1 MPFSSVLAGLGLGL
15 SLIVAI
21 GAQNLFV
28 LRQGIRREHVFA
40 VAAICAL
47 SDLTLIVLGVS
58 GVGAVLQA
66 VPWLVEA
73 VRWAGAAFLVVYGLL
88 AARRAIRPSG
98 EALVAG
104 PGSGPGTGDRG
115 AGSAEGDDRTDAA
128 GGPGAEGSG
137 RDTSAAVPGPAAA
150 SAVPTLT
157 QAEDAPAAH
166 AGQHAGQHAAAGAS
180 DGRTTSAGAAAGA
193 GRTTLTA
200 AVLTC
205 LALTWLNPHVYLDT
219 LFLLGSI
226 ANTHGDGRW
235 AFALGAGLASIVW
248 FFGLAYGARL
258 LGGVLASP
266 RAWRILDG
274 VIAVVMIA
282 LGVMLVLPH

>member
-1 MPFSSVLAGLGLGL
+1 MPLSSLLAGFGLGL

-21 GAQNLFV
+21 GAQNVFV

-47 SDLTLIVLGVS
+47 SDLALIIVGVS
-58 GVGAVLQA
+58 GIGAVLTA
-66 VPWLVEA
+66 VPWLVD
-73 VRWAGAAFLVVYGLL
+73 VIRWAGAAFLVAYGLL

-98 EALVAG
+98 ETLEAA
-104 PGSGPGTGDRG
+104 
-115 AGSAEGDDRTDAA
+115 SAEREVETAEADAA
-128 GGPGAEGSG
+128 GLVDG
-137 RDTSAAVPGPAAA
+137 RAGTPAAPA
-150 SAVPTLT
+150 N
-157 QAEDAPAAH
+157 PAA
-166 AGQHAGQHAAAGAS
+166 S
-180 DGRTTSAGAAAGA
+180 VS
-193 GRTTLTA
+193 TTLTRRSTGLAA

-219 LFLLGSI
+219 VFLLGSV

-235 AFALGAGLASIVW
+235 AFAVGAGIASIVW

-258 LGGVLASP
+258 LGGVLSSP
-266 RAWRILDG
+266 RAWRVLDAI
-274 VIAVVMIA
+274 IAVVMVG

>member
-1 MPFSSVLAGLGLGL
+1 MRPTAYRRSVPLSSLLAGLGLGL
-15 SLIVAI
+15 SLIIAI

-47 SDLTLIVLGVS
+47 SDLALIIVGVS

-66 VPWLVEA
+66 VPWLVE
-73 VRWAGAAFLVVYGLL
+73 VIRWAGAAFLVVYGLL

-98 EALVAG
+98 EALDAG
-104 PGSGPGTGDRG
+104 DGERATAADAARRSDAG
-115 AGSAEGDDRTDAA
+115 AGTPAA
-128 GGPGAEGSG
+128 SG
-137 RDTSAAVPGPAAA
+137 GPAASGA
-150 SAVPTLT
+150 PATT
-157 QAEDAPAAH
+157 AAPAASGV
-166 AGQHAGQHAAAGAS
+166 ATATRVAP
-180 DGRTTSAGAAAGA
+180 
-193 GRTTLTA
+193 RTTLLA

-219 LFLLGSI
+219 VFLLGSV

-235 AFALGAGLASIVW
+235 AFAAGAGLASIAW

-266 RAWRILDG
+266 RAWRVLDG
-274 VIAVVMIA
+274 VIAVVMIG
-282 LGVMLVLPH
+282 LGVSLVLPH